1 LQTAHHRS
9 VRPCASRVE
18 ASALLVQQ
26 TGQDFYV
33 PVAGGPEEGD
43 ASCGVARLEL
53 GTVRGEQGR
62 DGRMVGAAGPVESEG
77 TLVSGD

>member
-1 LQTAHHRS
+1 MQTVHHRG

-18 ASALLVQQ
+18 TSALSVEQ

-33 PVAGGPEEGD
+33 PVAGGPGEDG
-43 ASCGVARLEL
+43 ASCGVARLEI
-53 GTVRGEQGR
+53 GTVRSEQGR
-62 DGRMVGAAGPVESEG
+62 DGGMVGAAGPVESER

>member
-9 VRPCASRVE
+9 VHPCASRVE
-18 ASALLVQQ
+18 ASASLVQQ

-33 PVAGGPEEGD
+33 PVAGGAGEDD
-43 ASCGVARLEL
+43 ASYGVARLEV

-62 DGRMVGAAGPVESEG
+62 DGGMVGTAGLVESER